1 MAVSAGATKYAHAA
15 FGSATLS
22 FANHAKSAGLAGLAA
37 LIALALSG
45 CGRRSDLESPRVPAA
60 AATGTPSTVST
71 GSTID
76 STGQQT
82 KSTTR
87 VIAPKRDFL
96 LDPLL

>member
-1 MAVSAGATKYAHAA
+1 LTFAH
-15 FGSATLS
+15 
-22 FANHAKSAGLAGLAA
+22 HAKSAGLAGLVA
-37 LIALALSG
+37 LMAVLMALGLSG
-45 CGRRSDLESPRVPAA
+45 CGRRSDLQTPGVPAA
-60 AATGTPSTVST
+60 AATGTPSSVST
-71 GSTID
+71 GSVID